1 MLPVPEDPIHPS
13 TPRRRLAAVRRP
25 VLALALAILLPA
37 AGAGAERA
45 CSQDPILTGRT
56 CPEEVCLTLQGRVN
70 KHCKEEARTCNGL
83 TDCGELATARE
94 NRIQCA
100 TNRDII
106 NSRCWNGGD
115 PGHREAATNAWRGV
129 NNCNV
134 RMIEYCPDCPWD
146 APEVPPEPPAE
157 GAAVAAE
164 HQELALLPAPPLAC
178 AALPAA
184 TPAVGAAP

>member
-1 MLPVPEDPIHPS
+1 MLHVPEDPIRRP
-13 TPRRRLAAVRRP
+13 TPRSRLGAFRWPA
-25 VLALALAILLPA
+25 LALAAAILLPA

-45 CSQDPILTGRT
+45 CSQDPVFTGRT

-70 KHCKEEARTCNGL
+70 KHCKEEARSCNGL
-83 TDCGELATARE
+83 TDCAELASARQ

-134 RMIEYCPDCPWD
+134 RMIEHCPDCPWD
-146 APEVPPEPPAE
+146 APEVPDEPPVE
-157 GAAVAAE
+157 GAAIAAE
-164 HQELALLPAPPLAC
+164 SEELGLLPVPPLSC

-184 TPAVGAAP
+184 APAAGAAS